1 MREPPKPPA
10 HKDYEVGYGKP
21 PTTTRFQKGK
31 SGNPNGRPKGSKNK
45 QPRSNESEIINV
57 ILEEAGRKV
66 TVVEDNQKKDIDMTQ
81 AVTRSIMTKAVKGN
95 TSAQKQAM
103 TLIANAEKQKYAER
117 MRLLDWAISYKRKH
131 KDHKSRNL
139 PAPIPDPDH
148 IKIIYETGEIEIHG
162 PQNEEHKEMIDR
174 ALYTR
179 DCYLACLEAILDG
192 SYSKSSGIP
201 QEELTGE
208 IQELREAINY
218 MESTYPEWVL
228 NGEYKL
234 DRPPEW
240 HQKIYADKTNKQKEM
255 IERMRKSVL
264 LG

>member
-10 HKDYEVGYGKP
+10 HKDYEVGYSKP
-21 PTTTRFQKGK
+21 PAKNRFKKGQ
-31 SGNPNGRPKGSKNK
+31 SGNPGGRPKGSKNK

-66 TVVEDNQKKDIDMTQ
+66 TVVEANQKKDINMKR
-81 AVTRSIMTKAVKGN
+81 AVTRSILTKAVKGN

-103 TLIANAEKQKYAER
+103 ALISNAEKQEDDER
-117 MRLLDWAISYKRKH
+117 MRLLDWAIAYKRKH
-131 KDHKSRNL
+131 KNHKSRNL

-148 IKIIYETGEIEIHG
+148 IKINYETGEIEIHG
-162 PQNEEHKEMIDR
+162 PQNEEQKEKIDR

-179 DCYLACLEAILDG
+179 DYYLAYLEAMLDG

-201 QEELTGE
+201 KEELTGE
-208 IQELREAINY
+208 IQEIRDAIKW

-228 NGEYKL
+228 KGEYKL

-240 HQKIYADKTNKQKEM
+240 HQKLYEEETRKRDEM
-255 IERMRKSVL
+255 IERMRKSIL